1 MKYLLGLALAALS
14 ILCTVH
20 TARADMIPIEQAKAM
35 CDRGDTGP
43 RTVYGE
49 TKDEAAVKK
58 IMVTWTCMTLVQ
70 GKVKEAFALYVSKD
84 FCDHSHMANAGLKP
98 CSNYDEVER
107 MFTRMSVMMVHD
119 GKIEFPT
126 SAVVNG
132 ELVTQYGA
140 GVDSWRVHDGKIT
153 DHWDASPA
161 VAVTLSAHDKS
172 FSDRMQKQIDLGV
185 RLPGGPE
192 GMADPTAAGAPPSK

>member
-1 MKYLLGLALAALS
+1 MRTQALF
-14 ILCTVH
+14 H
-20 TARADMIPIEQAKAM
+20 YE
-35 CDRGDTGP
+35 
-43 RTVYGE
+43 
-49 TKDEAAVKK
+49 
-58 IMVTWTCMTLVQ
+58 
-70 GKVKEAFALYVSKD
+70 
-84 FCDHSHMANAGLKP
+84 
-98 CSNYDEVER
+98 EVER

-140 GVDSWRVHDGKIT
+140 GVDSWRVHEGKIT

-161 VAVTLSAHDKS
+161 VAVSLSAHDQS

-192 GMADPTAAGAPPSK
+192 VWPIRTRRPPSVQVGMHRYIPCAALCCAWA

>member
-20 TARADMIPIEQAKAM
+20 TARADMIPIEQAKAL

-49 TKDEAAVKK
+49 TKDEAAAKK

>member
-1 MKYLLGLALAALS
+1 MKLTLGLALAALS
-14 ILCTVH
+14 FLCT
-20 TARADMIPIEQAKAM
+20 ARPANADMIPIEQAKAM
-35 CDRGDTGP
+35 CARGDTGP

-49 TKDEAAVKK
+49 TKDEAAAKK
-58 IMVTWTCMTLVQ
+58 IMVAWTCMTLVQ
-70 GKVKEAFALYVSKD
+70 GKVKEAFELYVSKD

-98 CSNYDEVER
+98 CSNYEEVER

-140 GVDSWRVHDGKIT
+140 GVDSWRVHEGKIT

-161 VAVTLSAHDKS
+161 VAVSLSAHDQS

-185 RLPGGPE
+185 RLPGGPA
-192 GMADPTAAGAPPSK
+192 GMADPGAPAAPAPK

>member
-1 MKYLLGLALAALS
+1 MKSAVMMALAAL
-14 ILCTVH
+14 ITAGTIH
-20 TARADMIPIEQAKAM
+20 TAAADMIPIEQAKAM

-49 TKDEAAVKK
+49 TKDEAAAKK

-70 GKVKEAFALYVSKD
+70 GKVKEAFERYVSKD

-98 CSNYDEVER
+98 CSDYAEVER
-107 MFTRMSVMMVHD
+107 MFTRMSKMMVHD

-140 GVDSWRVHDGKIT
+140 GVDSWRVHEGKIT

-192 GMADPTAAGAPPSK
+192 GMADPNAPAGPPPK